1 MIVPESSAFE
11 GQRVEFYLNALKS
24 TTTDTFQSGSVKRDF
39 LLVFVPAPTPT
50 PTALPTAL
58 PTATPTATATHTP
71 EPTPIPTPMGDR
83 VSSEQGGWSIVLPDG
98 WTTKPNE
105 YSQNTA
111 RYWYGEQAFDEEE
124 GYRILLL
131 RGREIPRQWDAREV
145 ADAINSSLFDAWDAS
160 FATAVEPVEI
170 AGRTGYFSRMSSGSG
185 SHVMIF
191 YIRKERQSTV
201 WFIVTGG
208 YDPDDDA
215 EKQEMIEILY
225 SFQIGD

>member
-11 GQRVEFYLNALKS
+11 GHRVEFYLNALKS
-24 TTTDTFQSGSVKRDF
+24 TTTDTFQSGSVKSDF

-50 PTALPTAL
+50 PTALPTA
-58 PTATPTATATHTP
+58 TPTATHTP

-98 WTTKPNE
+98 WTTKPSE

-124 GYRILLL
+124 VYRILLL
-131 RGREIPRQWDAREV
+131 RRREIPRQWDVLEV
-145 ADAINSSLFDAWDAS
+145 ADALNSSLFDAWDAS

-170 AGRTGYFSRMSSGSG
+170 ADRTGYFSRMSTGG
-185 SHVMIF
+185 GNRVMIF
-191 YIRKERQSTV
+191 YIRNEHQGTV
-201 WFIVTGG
+201 WFIVTGA